1 MAATE
6 QGPEEGGGEPSARR
20 LELVDAAYGYALENG
35 LAAASLRPVAE
46 AIGSSTGVLRF
57 LFGSKDGLVRA
68 VLARA
73 RRDELEVLARLPA
86 VGDLDRVALEVG
98 AWLADPDHAPVLRLW
113 AESYT
118 TALVEPDGAWGDF
131 ARQTVEDWLALFARA
146 QPSGVRRT
154 AAGAAQRTAL
164 LAVLRGGLL
173 DLLATGERTRVT
185 RAVTSAIGSLTS
197 T

>member
-1 MAATE
+1 MAADET
-6 QGPEEGGGEPSARR
+6 GGDEPSARR
-20 LELVDAAYGYALENG
+20 IELVDAAYEYALENG
-35 LAAASLRPVAE
+35 LASASLRPVAE

-86 VGDLDRVALEVG
+86 DGGLDRVALEVWE
-98 AWLADPDHAPVLRLW
+98 WLADPDHAPVLRLW

-118 TALVEPDGAWGDF
+118 TALVDPDGPWGDF

-154 AAGAAQRTAL
+154 AVGAAQRTAV

-173 DLLATGERTRVT
+173 DLLATGQRTRVS
-185 RAVTSAIGSLTS
+185 RAVRSGVAALT
-197 T
+197 TT